1 MKRTLASLILAC
13 IFPAL
18 VLNLSLPLS
27 AQTQPKE
34 PPTLRSILLQELHT
48 THDQEDWFV
57 PIDIAV
63 EGLTAEQARWQPPAG
78 GHSVAQF
85 TSHLLFWNRRN
96 LERLQGQGTGAYNGN
111 NDDTFAKLDDKQWAD
126 TVAQLNQVMK
136 DYEKLVETADP
147 ARLASIAPTIANVCT
162 HNAYH
167 IGQILYVRKLQGAW
181 NPDKGVK

>member
-78 GHSVAQF
+78 GHSVAQL
-85 TSHLLFWNRRN
+85 TSPAF
-96 LERLQGQGTGAYNGN
+96 LESPQ
-111 NDDTFAKLDDKQWAD
+111 
-126 TVAQLNQVMK
+126 
-136 DYEKLVETADP
+136 
-147 ARLASIAPTIANVCT
+147 S
-162 HNAYH
+162 
-167 IGQILYVRKLQGAW
+167 
-181 NPDKGVK
+181 